1 MTELSAERGT
11 TRRGGLLPGLAV
23 YLERRVLVVLL
34 LGFSSGLPLA
44 LVGSSLMAWMSDV
57 GLSISTIGLF
67 AMIGTPY
74 TFKFVWAPVLDAF
87 DAPILSRFLGR
98 RRGWLVLSQIV
109 LIATILWLAS
119 LDPRTSPWLVA
130 FAALMV
136 ATASATQDIVI
147 DAFRVESLPQDR
159 QAAASA
165 SYVAAYRIG
174 MLVSGAGTLLLVD
187 WLDGGVGGENLFSAW
202 RLAYATMAGLVLV
215 GVMAAFGAREPQV
228 ERKAEGAPLMHL
240 FRTAFVAF
248 LDFLTT
254 RHALAILAFVLL
266 YKLCDAMAGTLTVPF
281 LLQLGFTKT
290 QYAAIAKGVGFAAAL
305 AGGFAGG
312 MLARQMSLAACLW
325 IGGVLQ
331 MFSNLAFAWQAH
343 VGVDEWALTLT
354 MVVENFTGG
363 LGTVMFVAY
372 LSALC
377 RNPLHTATQ
386 YALLSA
392 FSAFGRT
399 YLSSLSGFIAEETG
413 WIWFFVLTTVAAIP
427 GLLLLAWLQAKG
439 HFETLA
445 PAKSSKPSD

>member
-1 MTELSAERGT
+1 MTELSAEPA
-11 TRRGGLLPGLAV
+11 RRDGLLSGLAV
-23 YLERRVLVVLL
+23 YCERRVLVVLL

-44 LVGSSLMAWMSDV
+44 LVGSTLMAWMSDV
-57 GLSISTIGLF
+57 GLSISTIGLL

-74 TFKFVWAPVLDAF
+74 TFKFLWAPVLDAF
-87 DAPILSRFLGR
+87 DAPLLSRFLGR

-109 LIATILWLAS
+109 LIGTILWLAS
-119 LDPRTSPWLVA
+119 IDPRNSPWLVA
-130 FAALMV
+130 FAALLV

-165 SYVAAYRIG
+165 SYVAAYRVG
-174 MLVSGAGTLLLVD
+174 MLVSGAGALLLVD
-187 WLDGGVGGENLFSAW
+187 WLDTGGGESLFAAW
-202 RLAYATMAGLVLV
+202 RIGYAAMAGLVLI
-215 GVMAAFGAREPQV
+215 GMLAAFAAREP
-228 ERKAEGAPLMHL
+228 EIARKSEGAPLVHL
-240 FRTAFVAF
+240 FRTALAAF

-254 RHALAILAFVLL
+254 KHALAILAFVLL

-312 MLARQMSLAACLW
+312 VLARQMSLAACLW
-325 IGGVLQ
+325 IGGILQ
-331 MFSNLAFAWQAH
+331 MLSNLAFAWQAQM
-343 VGVDEWALTLT
+343 GADEWALTFT
-354 MVVENFTGG
+354 IVAENFTGG

-399 YLSSLSGFIAEETG
+399 YLSSASGFIAEETG
-413 WIWFFVLTTVAAIP
+413 WIWFFVLTTIAAIP

-445 PAKSSKPSD
+445 PPTPGRPTD